1 MIGPAILNE
10 ALERYYELHGVA
22 ENLKTMGID
31 DKALGEMLGDY
42 CVDSGL
48 EVAARVEAVD
58 TLLVGLIS
66 GFALG
71 AMAARLEVSE
81 ARHAPRPGR

>member
-22 ENLKTMGID
+22 GNLGVIGID
-31 DKALGEMLGDY
+31 DKALGAMLGDY
-42 CVDSGL
+42 SVDSGL
-48 EVAARVEAVD
+48 AVAARVEPPVD
-58 TLLVGLIS
+58 TLLIGLIS

-71 AMAARLEVSE
+71 AMAARLEASE
-81 ARHAPRPGR
+81 SGTGGSA

>member
-22 ENLKTMGID
+22 DNLGVIGID
-31 DKALGEMLGDY
+31 DKALGEMLGNY

-48 EVAARVEAVD
+48 EAMAQAGVPVD

-71 AMAARLEVSE
+71 AMAARLEASE
-81 ARHAPRPGR
+81 NGTGAKE